1 MLAPIL
7 SSTEDD
13 APIFKLRDSL
23 QTMPSHIKEFRY
35 SKLNCLQMI
44 RSHVYIFSQ
53 AMRILHNKTEVKS
66 DTPEALNFAKICQ
79 QTKQNSLVFSKYL
92 LPDSEKFVKMI
103 RSLAIK
109 VEDIDF
115 ADFAENLDDLR
126 EMIEVGER
134 ACNQL
139 QYLHE
144 ALITE
149 FKRSEDAALSHKG
162 IEDLEKKYDKEKK
175 EFEEAEA
182 NNLKKKAEHDSWA
195 NSALFRVVTFGIG
208 TSRDRE
214 KAEQQLNESKEN
226 RKKAEACAEKI
237 ETAKEVFNSTE
248 NLLLPAIKVCND
260 FLIACNDFLIT
271 TRENMHGMKG
281 GDGKKT
287 ASTRYFNVMKRK
299 AKAIE
304 ADALEFM
311 KTASE
316 TRTNLRTIK
325 YDACDE
331 QYAICWIK
339 SEKQKNAQQLQ

>member
-1 MLAPIL
+1 
-7 SSTEDD
+7 
-13 APIFKLRDSL
+13 
-23 QTMPSHIKEFRY
+23 
-35 SKLNCLQMI
+35 
-44 RSHVYIFSQ
+44 
-53 AMRILHNKTEVKS
+53 MRILHNKTEVKS

-92 LPDSEKFVKMI
+92 LPESEEFVRMI
-103 RSLAIK
+103 KSLAIE

-162 IEDLEKKYDKEKK
+162 IEDLNNKYDKEKR

-195 NSALFRVVTFGIG
+195 NWWLWGIVTIGIG
-208 TSRDRE
+208 TLTERK

-226 RKKAEACAEKI
+226 QKKAEACAEKK
-237 ETAKEVFNSTE
+237 ETAKEVFDSTE
-248 NLLLPAIKVCND
+248 KLLLPAIQNMTKG
-260 FLIACNDFLIT
+260 LKACNDFLIT

-339 SEKQKNAQQLQ
+339 SEKQNAQQLQ